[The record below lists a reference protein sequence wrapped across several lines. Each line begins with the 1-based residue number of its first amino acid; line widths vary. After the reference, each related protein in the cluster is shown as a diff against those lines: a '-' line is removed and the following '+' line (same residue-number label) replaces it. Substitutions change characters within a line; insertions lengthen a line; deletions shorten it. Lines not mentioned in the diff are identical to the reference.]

1 MLEQIHFLLTYRCI
15 FECDHCFVYSGPG
28 APDTTFTLGQI
39 EAVLAD
45 ARQIGMVD
53 TVYFEGGE
61 AFLAYPLLLASIRL
75 ARQMGFEVG
84 LVTNAF
90 FATDDENARLWLEPL
105 VPLGICDLSISD
117 DAFHSG
123 SAEGINAARR
133 GIRAAREL
141 GLPVGTITIE
151 EPTVSAG
158 PGQEATPGAPVVG
171 GGVMF
176 RGRAA
181 DRLVT
186 ADLPRQPAAAFTR
199 CPYEDFVDPQRVHVD
214 PQGYVHLCQ
223 GISLGNLWEQPLSA
237 LLAGYAPAEHPIAGP
252 LLAGGPA
259 ALAEAYGVVPDPAG
273 HVDVCHLC
281 FEVRRALRE
290 RFPDVLAPA
299 NVYGV

>member
-1 MLEQIHFLLTYRCI
+1 MLEQVHFLLTYRCI

-28 APDTTFTLGQI
+28 APDTTFTVGQV
-39 EAVLAD
+39 ESVLAEA
-45 ARQIGMVD
+45 ARLGTVG

-61 AFLAYPLLLASIRL
+61 AFLAYPLLLESIRL

-84 LVTNAF
+84 IVTNAF

-105 VPLGICDLSISD
+105 VALGICDLSISD

-133 GIRAAREL
+133 GIRVAREL

-151 EPTVSAG
+151 EPTVTAG
-158 PGQEATPGAPVVG
+158 PGEDATPDAPVVG

-181 DRLVT
+181 DRLLT
-186 ADLPRQPAAAFTR
+186 DDLPRQPATAFTR
-199 CPYEDFVDPQRVHVD
+199 CPYEDFANPQRVHVD

-223 GISLGNLWEQPLSA
+223 GISLGNLWAQPLSA
-237 LLAGYAPAEHPIAGP
+237 LIAGYIPTEHPIAGP

-259 ALAEAYGVVPDPAG
+259 ALAAACGVTPDPAG
-273 HVDVCHLC
+273 YVDACHLC
-281 FEVRRALRE
+281 FEVRRALLG
-290 RFPDVLAPA
+290 RFPEVLAPA
-299 NVYGV
+299 NVYGE